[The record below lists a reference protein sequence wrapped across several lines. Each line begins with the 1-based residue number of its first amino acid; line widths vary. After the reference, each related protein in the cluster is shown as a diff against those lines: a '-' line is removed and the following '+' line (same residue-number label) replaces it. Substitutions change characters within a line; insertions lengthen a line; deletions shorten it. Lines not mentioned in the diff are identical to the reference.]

1 MKNNPTTINILGNK
15 LTLNCPEG
23 EEELLISSVETLE
36 QKIELIFNNSNIKN
50 KEQALIFVCLNL
62 CREQLKLERQ
72 YSQNERNIEEKVK
85 KLNLFL
91 ENALQ

>member
-36 QKIELIFNNSNIKN
+36 QKIDTWE
-50 KEQALIFVCLNL
+50 LNL
-62 CREQLKLERQ
+62 EAFHLALK
-72 YSQNERNIEEKVK
+72 N
-85 KLNLFL
+85 
-91 ENALQ
+91 